1 MPLGILTD
9 EINDL
14 SAPMIHVVPQQVPVQ
29 LGTTININGN
39 PIMAYQHAPLNMTA
53 VGYGEPQMGHSLGA
67 EDVMGGPMQGIA
79 FIPV

>member
-1 MPLGILTD
+1 
-9 EINDL
+9 
-14 SAPMIHVVPQQVPVQ
+14 MIHVVPQQVPVQ

-67 EDVMGGPMQGIA
+67 EDVMGGPSFRFESSGRITRSR
-79 FIPV
+79 IR

>member
-1 MPLGILTD
+1 
-9 EINDL
+9 
-14 SAPMIHVVPQQVPVQ
+14 MIHVVPQQVPVQ

-53 VGYGEPQMGHSLGA
+53 VGY